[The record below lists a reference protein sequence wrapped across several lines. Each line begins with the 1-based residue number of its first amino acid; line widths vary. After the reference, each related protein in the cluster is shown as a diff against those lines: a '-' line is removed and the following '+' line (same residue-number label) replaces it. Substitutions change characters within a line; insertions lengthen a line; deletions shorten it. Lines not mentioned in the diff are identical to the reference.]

1 MIGTV
6 FGFKSAIAQ
15 RYTRD
20 GHRVPVTVISSSPM
34 TITQVKQPNTD
45 GYWAIKV
52 GVGIRE
58 LNRTTQ
64 PQRGQIRGAK
74 KAPRFFREIRLVEG
88 NDLTQIKVGDQISVP
103 SVLNPGDVVDVSGVS
118 KGKGFAGG
126 VKRYHFKGGP
136 RTHGQSDRARAVG
149 AIGAHTYPGRTWP
162 GQRMPGHYGVETKTV
177 SGLVVLHIDPVNK
190 EVWLSGPVPGAN
202 TSIVKIEKTG
212 QKKTVE
218 LDLVAMG
225 LASEEAVKEE
235 TTKEPVEE
243 KVEETGTAKVEEK
256 TEAKKV
262 KEKAGETEKEKET
275 VKSETVSQSA
285 AKTETKSAEKPTK
298 TEKKETEL
306 KK

>member
-126 VKRYHFKGGP
+126 VKRY
-136 RTHGQSDRARAVG
+136 
-149 AIGAHTYPGRTWP
+149 
-162 GQRMPGHYGVETKTV
+162 
-177 SGLVVLHIDPVNK
+177 
-190 EVWLSGPVPGAN
+190 
-202 TSIVKIEKTG
+202 
-212 QKKTVE
+212 
-218 LDLVAMG
+218 
-225 LASEEAVKEE
+225 
-235 TTKEPVEE
+235 
-243 KVEETGTAKVEEK
+243 
-256 TEAKKV
+256 
-262 KEKAGETEKEKET
+262 
-275 VKSETVSQSA
+275 
-285 AKTETKSAEKPTK
+285 
-298 TEKKETEL
+298 
-306 KK
+306 